1 MDKFDMIETILH
13 EDNKIDARSLLIDLV
28 DLIDDRVAERCLRDV
43 AKNWDID
50 LKKKGFV
57 K

>member
-13 EDNKIDARSLLIDLV
+13 DDNKIDARSLLIDLV
-28 DLIDDRVAERCLRDV
+28 DLLDDRVAERCLRDV

-50 LKKKGFV
+50 LKKKGFT